1 MVLLSIE
8 ILIDDFFSFR
18 TLNMPLLLDIIFF
31 LFLMRNQLLISYGAS
46 HISFGTFKIFSV
58 FDI

>member
-31 LFLMRNQLLISYGAS
+31 V
-46 HISFGTFKIFSV
+46 V
-58 FDI
+58 FNEKSALNIIWS